1 MKDGDENFVND
12 FVFSVDD
19 IAEGECVGFAVWGG
33 SDGANGWVV
42 HFIGR

>member
-19 IAEGECVGFAVWGG
+19 IAEGECVGLAVG
-33 SDGANGWVV
+33 
-42 HFIGR
+42 